1 MVGVFASLKWRLVTS
16 RLRSAR
22 GAARLGIIVW
32 FLAAI
37 AFAGFLSVGLAS
49 LRALPDIA
57 LPVVT
62 TVFALQL
69 VAWVLAP
76 LIAFGVDETVDPT
89 RFALLPIRPQTL
101 QRGLL
106 VASLVGFLP
115 LLNLILLLGAAIA
128 IGVPWSVLPLALVCA
143 AAQLIIC
150 VLLSRAAST
159 SMSALMSSR
168 RGRDLGM
175 AVGFGVFVLYFAF
188 VYVINNPGSNG
199 SAVESGVRSSASVL
213 TWTPPGA
220 LATLPQYVATGEW
233 GKAGLA
239 ALIGLATLALAWWW
253 WSVALRKSL
262 TTVSSMTEGSAPAGH
277 GHESVAVAVGTG
289 GTLRVVADR
298 DRMLIWRD
306 PMRRMPWLMMAVLT
320 IAYPFIV
327 GRGHGTV
334 FWVAAFALLCG
345 TQAANQ
351 YGVEGSGLWLHL
363 QTITDR
369 VRARGEVLG
378 HAAVAVV
385 LGTVI
390 VVIAVLL
397 QAFFRNDVDKIP
409 AALGL
414 CLGALL
420 GGIAGASYISARL
433 PYAQPQ
439 SRKSMFASSVPGQKG
454 RTFAATLGMLGIGLV
469 VALPAG
475 IAAILSLTAS
485 PAWGWVALILGPA
498 VGIVALWFAATMTAD
513 RYLEQAPE
521 ILALVSSGDR
531 V

>member
-1 MVGVFASLKWRLVTS
+1 MVGIFASLKWRLVTS
-16 RLRSAR
+16 RLRSAH
-22 GAARLGIIVW
+22 GSAKLGMI
-32 FLAAI
+32 I
-37 AFAGFLSVGLAS
+37 AFVVTIAFVGFLSVGLAT
-49 LRALPDIA
+49 LRTFPEIA

-106 VASLVGFLP
+106 VASLIGFLP
-115 LLNLILLLGAAIA
+115 LLNMILLLGAAIA
-128 IGVPWSVLPLALVCA
+128 IGVPWSALPLAVVCA
-143 AAQLIIC
+143 AVQLIIC

-159 SMSALMSSR
+159 SMSALMTSR

-199 SAVESGVRSSASVL
+199 SAVESGVRSSASLL

-220 LATLPQYVATGEW
+220 LAALPQYVASGDY
-233 GKAGLA
+233 GRAGVA
-239 ALIGLATLALAWWW
+239 ALIGLITLALAWWW
-253 WSVALRKSL
+253 WSAALRKSL

-277 GHESVAVAVGTG
+277 GRESNAVAVGTG

-320 IAYPFIV
+320 VAYPFIV

-345 TQAANQ
+345 T
-351 YGVEGSGLWLHL
+351 
-363 QTITDR
+363 R
-369 VRARGEVLG
+369 
-378 HAAVAVV
+378 
-385 LGTVI
+385 
-390 VVIAVLL
+390 
-397 QAFFRNDVDKIP
+397 
-409 AALGL
+409 
-414 CLGALL
+414 
-420 GGIAGASYISARL
+420 
-433 PYAQPQ
+433 
-439 SRKSMFASSVPGQKG
+439 
-454 RTFAATLGMLGIGLV
+454 
-469 VALPAG
+469 
-475 IAAILSLTAS
+475 
-485 PAWGWVALILGPA
+485 
-498 VGIVALWFAATMTAD
+498 
-513 RYLEQAPE
+513 
-521 ILALVSSGDR
+521 
-531 V
+531 

>member
-1 MVGVFASLKWRLVTS
+1 MVRIFASLKWRLVTS
-16 RLRSAR
+16 RLRSAK
-22 GAARLGIIVW
+22 GAARVAVIVW

-37 AFAGFLSVGLAS
+37 ALAGFLAVGLAT
-49 LRALPDIA
+49 LRSLPDTA

-106 VASLVGFLP
+106 VASLIGFLP
-115 LLNLILLLGAAIA
+115 VLNMILLLGAAIA
-128 IGVPWSVLPLALVCA
+128 IGVPWLALPLAVVCA
-143 AAQLIIC
+143 ALQLVIC
-150 VLLSRAAST
+150 VVLSRAAST

-188 VYVINNPGSNG
+188 VTVLNNPGNNG
-199 SAVESGVRSSASVL
+199 SAVETGVRSSASAL
-213 TWTPPGA
+213 TWSPPGA
-220 LATLPQYVATGEW
+220 LAALPGYVASGEFA
-233 GKAGLA
+233 KAGLA
-239 ALIGLATLALAWWW
+239 ALIGLVTLALAWWW
-253 WSVALRKSL
+253 WSAALRKSL

-277 GHESVAVAVGTG
+277 GRGSNAVAVGIG

-320 IAYPFIV
+320 VAWPFIV
-327 GRGHGTV
+327 VRGHGAV
-334 FWVAAFALLCG
+334 FWVAAMALLCG
-345 TQAANQ
+345 SQAANQ
-351 YGVEGSGLWLHL
+351 YGLEGSGLWLHL
-363 QTITDR
+363 QTISDR

-378 HAAVAVV
+378 HAIVAVV

-390 VVIAVLL
+390 VIIAVLL
-397 QAFFRNDVDKIP
+397 QGFVRDDVDKIP

-420 GGIAGASYISARL
+420 GGIAGASYISARM

-454 RTFAATLGMLGIGLV
+454 RTFLATLGLLGIGLV

-475 IAAILSLTAS
+475 IAAFLSVTVS
-485 PAWGWVALILGPA
+485 PVWGWVGLILGPV
-498 VGIVALWFAATMTAD
+498 VGAVALWFAAVMTAD
-513 RYLEQAPE
+513 RYLDQAPE

-531 V
+531 L